1 MKMKDLIEALVEER
15 TVAICYEASISTKVR
30 KVIGDV
36 PIYNFVVDYAVEEG
50 WKKEELST
58 LEELKKCIDENPQA
72 FRKCRICGELITE
85 GFYSNNETGKD
96 YCCKACLTEALD
108 KKYGEGEWLPA
119 ILKEKEVFHLREL
132 RHPWKMQ
139 SIFGAEEKEE
149 KEGSNDEDTEESG
162 EEQLKVA
169 VDIDELTDLSCV
181 LNAQDKVYKW
191 RKLDIEYCPGFDSVE
206 NL

>member
-1 MKMKDLIEALVEER
+1 MKMKDLIEALAEER
-15 TVAICYEASISTKVR
+15 TVTVCYEASISTKVR

-36 PIYNFVVDYAVEEG
+36 PIYNFVVDYAVEDG
-50 WKKEELST
+50 WKREEFST
-58 LEELKKCIDENPQA
+58 LEELKDCIELNPQA
-72 FRKCRICGELITE
+72 FRKCSVCGELITE
-85 GFYSNNETGKD
+85 GFYSNNETGED

-108 KKYGEGEWLPA
+108 KKYGEEEWLPA

-139 SIFGAEEKEE
+139 SIFGAEEKEDS
-149 KEGSNDEDTEESG
+149 KDEDTEESG
-162 EEQLKVA
+162 EEQLKVV

-181 LNAQDKVYKW
+181 LNAQDKVYRW
-191 RKLDIEYCPGFDSVE
+191 RKLDIEYCPGFDNVE